1 MPYFFIHRP
10 MFYYHYFPAML
21 FLVLCISYAMNDL
34 LEKKAKHAK
43 LAVYGLTGCALGLT
57 AAFYPV
63 LVGLYVPT
71 WYTTNLLRWFPSWPF

>member
-1 MPYFFIHRP
+1 
-10 MFYYHYFPAML
+10 ML

-71 WYTTNLLRWFPSWPF
+71 WYTANLLSWFPSWPF